1 MWAILDVKV
10 EIGTGCREC
19 DRAGAEKAL
28 AKYLAEKHEAPGAL
42 APGELWVAEVMASYL
57 KEHAVGSPSKE
68 WIGYT
73 AEPILIW
80 WADKTLADVS
90 GKNCRDYVMWRT
102 AQRHRHGKHPK
113 PISEQTARHELKT
126 LRTAINWYHGEHG
139 PLPSVPKVTLP
150 QKKLQ
155 RPDYYLSRKE
165 AAARIRAARSSP
177 RLHHVAR
184 LILIGIP
191 PWRHS
196 QAAVATIS
204 YGGLVRSGERN
215 PAPPRRRGPS
225 VPQAPAAGAHPCQT
239 VAAPASLET
248 DGHGT
253 GDPPRRPLPGR
264 AGGQAREL
272 QANGGG
278 LGGLHQA

>member
-1 MWAILDVKV
+1 MSNPRKGPRLYLRRRQGREPMWAILDVKV

-73 AEPILIW
+73 AQPILNW

-102 AQRHRHGKHPK
+102 AQQHRHGKHPK

-150 QKKLQ
+150 QKKPQ

-184 LILIGIP
+184 LILIGIY
-191 PWRHS
+191 
-196 QAAVATIS
+196 T
-204 YGGLVRSGERN
+204 
-215 PAPPRRRGPS
+215 
-225 VPQAPAAGAHPCQT
+225 
-239 VAAPASLET
+239 
-248 DGHGT
+248 GT
-253 GDPPRRPLPGR
+253 R
-264 AGGQAREL
+264 
-272 QANGGG
+272 
-278 LGGLHQA
+278 